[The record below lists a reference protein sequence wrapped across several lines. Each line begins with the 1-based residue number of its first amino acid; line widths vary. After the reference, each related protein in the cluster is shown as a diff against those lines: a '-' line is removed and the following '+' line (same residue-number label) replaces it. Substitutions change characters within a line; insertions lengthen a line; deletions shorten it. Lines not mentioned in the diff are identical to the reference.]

1 MNCPRCQQENRAGA
15 QFCEECATPLAR
27 RCDGCGAELSPTA
40 RFCPECA
47 HPTGIAAAPV
57 AEPRVCDARAL
68 SHA

>member
-1 MNCPRCQQENRAGA
+1 MASDPGQPDKLVKAKR
-15 QFCEECATPLAR
+15 FK
-27 RCDGCGAELSPTA
+27 CDGCGAELSPTA